1 MTAPFMPGVLAA
13 TAPFYQLD
21 AFGYP
26 VAMALAT
33 LLGIGFGYTLERAG
47 FSRSP
52 VLAAEFYGRDMRVL
66 KVMFTAIATTAVGLA
81 LLGGIGWVDLAALKI
96 PETWLWPQLVGGVL
110 LGMGFIMAGYCPG
123 TSLVAAGSGYSDGLL
138 TLVGVIV
145 GSIVFGFAYPSLAH
159 FYESSAM
166 GVATLPK
173 LTGLPWA
180 VLAALIVVVALGSFL
195 LAEKVER
202 VFAKKDAAE
211 PPPGNAPTRNRV
223 LGGLAVAA
231 GLSLVTL
238 LLPAKKPP
246 IAAEP
251 RTTPITVTEL
261 ARQIAAD
268 RALLYVVDARSP
280 KECAAARIPGAMC
293 LTQKDPVGAFIGKLP
308 STRSLVIY
316 AAADLHGLPA
326 GASGYKGQ
334 VRVLAGGYAAWK
346 ASVLDKPAP
355 PHRPTAAAV
364 QAYRER
370 AALHAHFAGANAQ
383 AAPVVTAEPTA
394 VKRAVKKGGG
404 C

>member
-1 MTAPFMPGVLAA
+1 MMSGVLAA
-13 TAPFYQLD
+13 SAPFYQLD

-33 LLGIGFGYTLERAG
+33 LLGIGFGYTLERSG
-47 FSRSP
+47 FGRAP

-96 PETWLWPQLVGGVL
+96 PETWLWPQLVGGLL

-123 TSLVAAGSGYSDGLL
+123 TSVVAAGSGYSDGLL
-138 TLVGVIV
+138 TLVGVVV

-180 VLAALIVVVALGSFL
+180 VLAALIVVVAVGSFL

-211 PPPGNAPTRNRV
+211 PPPGNVPTRNRV
-223 LGGLAVAA
+223 FGGLAVAA

-238 LLPAKKPP
+238 LLPAKKLPV
-246 IAAEP
+246 AAEP
-251 RTTPITVTEL
+251 RTTPITATEL
-261 ARQIAAD
+261 AREIAAD
-268 RALLYVVDARSP
+268 RASLYVVDARSP
-280 KECAAARIPGAMC
+280 KDCAAARIPGAMC
-293 LTQKDPVGAFIGKLP
+293 LTDKDPEGKFIGKLP
-308 STRSLVIY
+308 NTRPLVVY
-316 AAADLHGLPA
+316 AAAGAAKLPE
-326 GASGYKGQ
+326 GARGYQGR
-334 VRVLAGGYAAWK
+334 VRVLAGGFAAWK
-346 ASVLDKPAP
+346 ASVLEKPAP
-355 PHRPTAAAV
+355 PHKPTAAAV
-364 QAYRER
+364 RAYRER
-370 AALHAHFAGANAQ
+370 AALHAHFTGTTAP
-383 AAPVVTAEPTA
+383 AAAAVTARPIA

>member
-1 MTAPFMPGVLAA
+1 MTAPFMLAA
-13 TAPFYQLD
+13 SAPFYQLD

-47 FSRSP
+47 FGRSP

-96 PETWLWPQLVGGVL
+96 PQTWLWPQLVGGLL

-123 TSLVAAGSGYSDGLL
+123 TSVVAAGSGYSDGLL
-138 TLVGVIV
+138 TLVGVIL
-145 GSIVFGFAYPSLAH
+145 GSIVFGFAYPALGH

-180 VLAALIVVVALGSFL
+180 VLAALIVIVALGSFL
-195 LAEKVER
+195 VAEKVER
-202 VFAKKDAAE
+202 AFAKKDAAR
-211 PPPGNAPTRNRV
+211 PPAGDRPTRNRV
-223 LGGLAVAA
+223 FGGLAVAA

-246 IAAEP
+246 VAAAP
-251 RTTPITVTEL
+251 RTTPLSATEL
-261 ARQIAAD
+261 ARQLAAD
-268 RALLYVVDARSP
+268 RASLYVVDTRSP
-280 KECAAARIPGAMC
+280 AECQAARIPGALC
-293 LTQKDPVGAFIGKLP
+293 LTDKDPEGAFIQELP
-308 STRSLVIY
+308 NTRPLVLY
-316 AAADLHGLPA
+316 AARGRVAVPA
-326 GASGYKGQ
+326 GARGYKGP

-346 ASVLDKPAP
+346 AAVLQAPEP

-364 QAYRER
+364 RVYRER
-370 AALHAHFAGANAQ
+370 AALHAHFTGANAP
-383 AAPVVTAEPTA
+383 AAPVVTARPTA